1 MANSV
6 PCCQRILLRV
16 NQKTNGRN
24 RKEGK
29 RRKKAKRE
37 GENEKK
43 KKKRKTVVGIESG
56 TWHLNLSPTCKFNSS
71 YSPCIP
77 PAMRMI
83 LFIDIL
89 QAPTIPFVY
98 DYDCLALARG

>member
-29 RRKKAKRE
+29 RRMKAKKE
-37 GENEKK
+37 GEKENK
-43 KKKRKTVVGIESG
+43 KKKRGK
-56 TWHLNLSPTCKFNSS
+56 LL
-71 YSPCIP
+71 
-77 PAMRMI
+77 
-83 LFIDIL
+83 
-89 QAPTIPFVY
+89 
-98 DYDCLALARG
+98 